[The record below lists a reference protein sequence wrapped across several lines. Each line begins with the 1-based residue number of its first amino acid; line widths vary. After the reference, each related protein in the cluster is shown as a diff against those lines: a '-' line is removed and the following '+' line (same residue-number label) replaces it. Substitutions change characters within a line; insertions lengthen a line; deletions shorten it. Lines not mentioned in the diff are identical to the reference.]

1 MLRLG
6 LETISKMPWYFPWSD
21 AIKKRAI
28 RYLLQRYVGQFLE
41 EKLSLDQLTVDL
53 YNGTGAIKELT
64 LDVAALN
71 EVADQLNLPVKF
83 VDGYIGEICVS
94 VPWHAL
100 LSESCFVEVS
110 GLMVT
115 IEPKQRSEDVS
126 MVDSMIESM
135 SMTTSMQIAQEC
147 LNHHEEESEM
157 EDPVGKDSSQM
168 IEGIEHFAQAIDTV
182 LNRIKV
188 RFLDIIIRLEHT
200 PKGSQSGVSLEV
212 RIKKVDY
219 FDEAGLGK
227 GTPTSES
234 CRAGYEQPA
243 FASKKFHI
251 EGLTM
256 YTDEFPAK
264 SKTMTKSGIV
274 VTSDS
279 NSSPESGGSKVS
291 GDSYKTADTSPTE
304 GKEFEYNHENHEKT
318 VKKLIT
324 NASIPMEPILF
335 AKLTGSQ
342 EISLK
347 LKQADVMGPKVD
359 LRMNCGSLIMFLSP
373 RQIHLLMELSEGIA
387 SPDKI
392 DLDTQTPGMLR
403 NKQKPMDPHDYRK
416 VESELRKELR
426 SNTVASQA
434 LNLHQGWSVTPLEDS
449 DDEFVPMS
457 SGPGIMRN
465 MSSSQLSGCSDME
478 SSFGSNMSG
487 STVKS
492 ATVGTSTTPSFCYTG
507 VGVS

>member
-1 MLRLG
+1 
-6 LETISKMPWYFPWSD
+6 MPWYFPWSD

-219 FDEAGLGK
+219 FDEAGL
-227 GTPTSES
+227 
-234 CRAGYEQPA
+234 
-243 FASKKFHI
+243 
-251 EGLTM
+251 
-256 YTDEFPAK
+256 
-264 SKTMTKSGIV
+264 
-274 VTSDS
+274 
-279 NSSPESGGSKVS
+279 ESGGSKVS

-304 GKEFEYNHENHEKT
+304 
-318 VKKLIT
+318 
-324 NASIPMEPILF
+324 
-335 AKLTGSQ
+335 
-342 EISLK
+342 
-347 LKQADVMGPKVD
+347 
-359 LRMNCGSLIMFLSP
+359 
-373 RQIHLLMELSEGIA
+373 
-387 SPDKI
+387 
-392 DLDTQTPGMLR
+392 GMLR

-492 ATVGTSTTPSFCYTG
+492 ATVGTSTTPSFRYTG
-507 VGVS
+507 VGVMMGDHAIGGSTKKKSEHGSKLMDDPSAVVTHFRVQRKLVRQSPVLSVEGKLPPSSLVMAKQKSLPSLQKRRKF